1 MKAFRARR
9 LRTASLLSLIGT
21 LALTGLSAPQA
32 VGNAGGQPLA
42 TSTARSTVS
51 KPKPTVVLVHGAW
64 ADSSGWAKVTR
75 ELQTKG
81 YQVLAPPNPLR
92 GLREDSEYL
101 AAFLRDRTTGP
112 VVLVGHSYGGAVITN
127 AARSDKDVEALV
139 YINAF
144 VPDEGDSVLGMLDP
158 KHEVNPADLFDFAQY
173 PGAPAGDYDLYLKQ
187 SVFPDAIANGIPE
200 RDAAAMAAT
209 QRPVTLSA
217 LTDES
222 GVPAWKSLPSFYL
235 LGTQDHIVPPALQ
248 STMAKN
254 AGAKIT
260 EVKAGHLPMVTNPH
274 AVEALIVK
282 ADRSTPAK

>member
-1 MKAFRARR
+1 MEISRARR
-9 LRTASLLSLIGT
+9 LHKAGLLALIGM
-21 LALTGLSAPQA
+21 LVLTGISATQA
-32 VGNAGGQPLA
+32 SA
-42 TSTARSTVS
+42 TSTALSG

-75 ELQTKG
+75 GLQAKG
-81 YQVLAPPNPLR
+81 YQVLAPPTPLR
-92 GLREDSEYL
+92 GLREDSDYL

-144 VPDEGDSVLGMLDP
+144 VPDEGDSILGLLDP
-158 KHEVNPADLFDFAQY
+158 NHELDPADLFDFVQY
-173 PGAPAGDYDLYLKQ
+173 PGAPAGDNDLYLKQ
-187 SVFPDAIANGIPE
+187 NVFPDAIANGIPA
-200 RDAAAMAAT
+200 RDAAAMAAA

-217 LTDES
+217 LTAGS
-222 GVPAWKSLPSFYL
+222 GAPAWKSLPSFYL

-248 STMAKN
+248 STMAGN

-260 EVKAGHLPMVTNPH
+260 RVRAGHLPLITNPH
-274 AVEALIVK
+274 TVEALIVQ
-282 ADRSTPAK
+282 ADRSTPAR